1 VWEEERQAGAI
12 AMFWQRFVVLAMAAN
27 EVLHRAAD
35 STKISLASY
44 SQQIRIDG
52 VGGEE
57 RLLRHPG
64 KQ

>member
-1 VWEEERQAGAI
+1 
-12 AMFWQRFVVLAMAAN
+12 MFWQRFGVLAMAAN